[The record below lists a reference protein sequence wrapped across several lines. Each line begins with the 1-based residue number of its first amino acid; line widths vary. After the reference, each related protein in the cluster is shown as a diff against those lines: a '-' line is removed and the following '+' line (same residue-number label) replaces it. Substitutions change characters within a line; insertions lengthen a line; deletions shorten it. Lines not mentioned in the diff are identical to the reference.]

1 MFLVRTAS
9 ATCLLIALAIPALAG
24 SAGAE
29 TCWNRAGSN
38 AVHRHVAPDGALRH
52 PREADRAP
60 ARKLRI
66 CYRPDAGRYSR
77 LIPYE
82 C

>member
-1 MFLVRTAS
+1 MTLFHTAS
-9 ATCLLIALAIPALAG
+9 AACLFIALAIPALVNPA
-24 SAGAE
+24 SAELCRNCGE
-29 TCWNRAGSN
+29 DDGL
-38 AVHRHVAPDGALRH
+38 HRHVAPDGTLRQRH
-52 PREADRAP
+52 EAVRAP
-60 ARKLRI
+60 VRKPRI